1 MVSII
6 TVTKRGHFLE
16 NVFNN
21 YERQRHKEKE
31 LIIILNNDAIDIDRW
46 RKKAQEIE
54 TVRVFRLKSSITLG
68 ECYNFAISKAKY
80 DYIAKFDDDD
90 YYSAYYLQEAL
101 KGLQVSGADM
111 VGKSTIFIYYLSNQL
126 LTLYNDKKEFIELR
140 LKEELYEKY
149 LVGATFVFKKEIF
162 QDVAFEKVNVG
173 EDTLFLKAC
182 FRKGFKLYSTSKYNY
197 VYIRYP
203 NIRHHTSTFQEHKLF
218 EKSTMLRKVA
228 NFKEYIEYDSKDIF
242 Q

>member
-6 TVTKRGHFLE
+6 AVTKRENFLE

-21 YERQRHKEKE
+21 YERQRYKEKE
-31 LIIILNNDAIDIDRW
+31 LIIILNNDAMDIDRW
-46 RKKAQEIE
+46 QNKAQDIE
-54 TVRVFRLKSSITLG
+54 NVRVFRLESSITLG
-68 ECYNFAISKAKY
+68 ECYNFAIPKTKY

-90 YYSAYYLQEAL
+90 YYSPYYLPEAM

-111 VGKSTIFIYYLSNQL
+111 VGKSTIFIYYLRNQVF
-126 LTLYNDKKEFIELR
+126 TLFNEKKEFIELR
-140 LKEELYEKY
+140 LEEELYEKY

-182 FRKGFKLYSTSKYNY
+182 LRKGFKLYSTSKYNY

-203 NIRHHTSTFQEHKLF
+203 NIRHHTSTFQEYKLF
-218 EKSTMLRKVA
+218 ERSTMLRRVN

-242 Q
+242 K